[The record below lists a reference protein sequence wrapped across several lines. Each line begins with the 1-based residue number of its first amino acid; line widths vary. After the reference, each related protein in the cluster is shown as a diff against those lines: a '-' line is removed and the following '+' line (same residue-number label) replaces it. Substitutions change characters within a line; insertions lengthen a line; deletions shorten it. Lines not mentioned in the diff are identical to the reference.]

1 MDLTKV
7 DSIKKR
13 TFLAVFSECGNVT
26 KSAEIAGCARQTH
39 YDSMANDPEYVLAFD
54 QAKEAAADKLE
65 QEARRRAVEGVA
77 EPVFYQGKQIG
88 TVQRYSDNL
97 LMFLLK
103 GERPEKFKD
112 RQEVT
117 GKNGGP
123 IQLEA
128 MTADQRQSRI
138 IELLEKRDS

>member
-13 TFLAVFSECGNVT
+13 AFLAAFSECGNIT
-26 KSAEIAGCARQTH
+26 KAAEMAGCSRCTH
-39 YDSMANDPEYVLAFD
+39 HKWLSESHEYPELFE
-54 QAKEAAADKLE
+54 QAKESASDKLE
-65 QEARRRAVEGVA
+65 QEARRRAVEGTKEA
-77 EPVFYQGKQIG
+77 IYYQGEIVGHKMI
-88 TVQRYSDNL
+88 YSDNL

-112 RQEVT
+112 RTELT
-117 GKNGGP
+117 GAKGGP

-128 MTADQRQSRI
+128 MTSEERKSRI
-138 IELLEKRDS
+138 AELMQKMNE